1 MRLKPSKNKVKKIS
15 IEKTNSSGV
24 LLETV
29 MNDGRSPD
37 GGAIFGVGA
46 DSREAGEIGFQIPIM
61 TDMTEMEVFS
71 LQNGLMIKLQY
82 GSEWISEFF
91 NPDEG
96 RIGVGIFITRTGGTQ
111 FRIAL
116 KNQNS
121 GRYADVSIYDY
132 PESEEGVR
140 GFIPRN
146 VFIDGNPLQPP
157 SGYRLQ
163 ETQTVYIPSQTGEQ
177 PTETTGPAQ
186 YAQPIGAGE
195 EETNITGSESQ
206 TTDLTISP
214 FMPCGKLYIN
224 GVEQNIRNLVTYG
237 DTVSV
242 NLSAVTRGSK
252 RIRIVAG
259 DTPASTVTWER
270 TVDVTGPTQTI
281 TPDSF
286 GYLVINGFE
295 PGWILRINNVVRS
308 CTQQENTHY
317 AVSSTGL
324 KDIEVENNDGAKY
337 SFKFN
342 VVAGRNEIDMADYR
356 LELPTMD
363 LIGGNTDP
371 SGNEPQEN
379 TGNNTGNN
387 TGENPPIRNPPRD
400 NTNTNR
406 NPPPP
411 RDNTDRNRTPPREDS
426 NRNTGVGRNTNTG
439 NNTSNNTNTTNTDTT
454 QESIQ
459 YGTVTINGLPSG
471 SIVVITQGTKRKE
484 LRPDSSGNVTDSRI
498 ETGTWNVKVTE
509 NGSPRNS
516 MDRTIVVEQGRV
528 ALIDYSTNNTTP
540 EEVSRLVI
548 CLNEGKSVVMR
559 GPDGEVVRETPVR
572 GSIEIDGLADGSWEI
587 TIMQGNRELEK
598 RTIRIQKGQ
607 TVEIEIDP
615 RENGIG
621 VRREGEIAATEE
633 GSNLVYW
640 ILGIGVVGGIGYYYR
655 KEISKFLGLDKVDV
669 AAKEKVEVK
678 K

>member
-1 MRLKPSKNKVKKIS
+1 MRLKPSKNKIKKITFDK
-15 IEKTNSSGV
+15 IKPSGV
-24 LLETV
+24 AISSLIQDGTVSGTDGSTLGTSGSGLSEKAIVFPIIQGAVDVELYRLDGDNVINLE
-29 MNDGRSPD
+29 
-37 GGAIFGVGA
+37 
-46 DSREAGEIGFQIPIM
+46 
-61 TDMTEMEVFS
+61 
-71 LQNGLMIKLQY
+71 Y
-82 GSEWISEFF
+82 GSDKSYIAEDYTRIDNSIRLALFDTPQNPVLANRYRLSIWDSNNNQKYQDFNLGMTNRGLKIATLDANDFIEMPSSENNRPQEQQEILAQPLDLGGETISTTISE
-91 NPDEG
+91 P
-96 RIGVGIFITRTGGTQ
+96 
-111 FRIAL
+111 
-116 KNQNS
+116 
-121 GRYADVSIYDY
+121 
-132 PESEEGVR
+132 
-140 GFIPRN
+140 
-146 VFIDGNPLQPP
+146 
-157 SGYRLQ
+157 
-163 ETQTVYIPSQTGEQ
+163 
-177 PTETTGPAQ
+177 
-186 YAQPIGAGE
+186 
-195 EETNITGSESQ
+195 Q

-224 GVEQNIRNLVTYG
+224 GIEQDIQQSLSYG
-237 DTVSV
+237 DNV
-242 NLSAVTRGSK
+242 AVVLRAIPRGSK
-252 RIRIVAG
+252 QIRIVAG
-259 DTPASTVTWER
+259 DTPASVVTWER

-281 TPDSF
+281 TPDNF

-295 PGWILRINNVVRS
+295 PGWALKINNVVRS
-308 CTQQENTHY
+308 CKQQNNTHY
-317 AVSSTGL
+317 AVSSLGL
-324 KDIEVENNDGAKY
+324 KDIEVENNDGGKY

-342 VVAGRNEIDMADYR
+342 VVAGRNEIDMADYNV
-356 LELPTMD
+356 ELPTMD
-363 LIGGNTDP
+363 LTGGNTDP
-371 SGNEPQEN
+371 NAREPREN

-400 NTNTNR
+400 NTNRT
-406 NPPPP
+406 PP
-411 RDNTDRNRTPPREDS
+411 RDNTSSNRTPPREES

-439 NNTSNNTNTTNTDTT
+439 NNTSNNTNTETT
-454 QESIQ
+454 QSEQ
-459 YGTVTINGLPSG
+459 TLYGTVTINGLPSG

-548 CLNEGKSVVMR
+548 YLNEGKSVVMR
-559 GPDGEVVRETPVR
+559 GPGGEVVRETPVR
-572 GSIEIDGLADGSWEI
+572 GSIEIDGLADGNWEI
-587 TIMQGNRELEK
+587 TIMQGDRELEK
-598 RTIRIQKGQ
+598 RTVRIQKGQ

-615 RENGIG
+615 RETGIG